1 MRLLAIGS
9 WLFIMR
15 LLTVGYWPMVIGFWF
30 LVVSINGLAQGKL
43 ITKN

>member
-1 MRLLAIGS
+1 MRLLATGFLYEAIGC
-9 WLFIMR
+9 WL
-15 LLTVGYWPMVIGFWF
+15 LDYGYWF